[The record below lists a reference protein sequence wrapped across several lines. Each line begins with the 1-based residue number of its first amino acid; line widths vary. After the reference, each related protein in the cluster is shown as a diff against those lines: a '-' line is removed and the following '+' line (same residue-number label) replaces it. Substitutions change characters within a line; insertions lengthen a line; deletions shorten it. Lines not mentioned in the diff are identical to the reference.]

1 MRRQTWNGV
10 QNSRNQL
17 QGWAVL
23 WDPGRTGEG
32 KARTDTSTGTAGPWL
47 ASCLVEFSQGVHLAR
62 TNGLCKFAV
71 ALPSLAVS
79 LTEAGFG

>member
-17 QGWAVL
+17 PGWAVL

-32 KARTDTSTGTAGPWL
+32 EARTDTSTGMAGPWL
-47 ASCLVEFSQGVHLAR
+47 VSCLVEFSQGLHLGR
-62 TNGLCKFAV
+62 TNSAV

>member
-1 MRRQTWNGV
+1 MTAKYTLVDQITI
-10 QNSRNQL
+10 NSYYK
-17 QGWAVL
+17 
-23 WDPGRTGEG
+23 PGRTREG

-47 ASCLVEFSQGVHLAR
+47 ASCLVEFSQGLHLGR